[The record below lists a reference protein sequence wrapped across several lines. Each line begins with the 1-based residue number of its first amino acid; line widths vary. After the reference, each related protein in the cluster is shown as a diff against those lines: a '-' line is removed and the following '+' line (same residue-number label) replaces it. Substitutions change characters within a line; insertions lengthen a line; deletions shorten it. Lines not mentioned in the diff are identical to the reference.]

1 MDSFKGKGK
10 GMLGLSPSSRG
21 KHVAEILRAMFDW
34 IHMKAGVRSADS
46 SKFHINRE
54 MAFMLEHGEKRG

>member
-1 MDSFKGKGK
+1 
-10 GMLGLSPSSRG
+10 MLGLSPSSRG
-21 KHVAEILRAMFDW
+21 KHVAEILGAMFDW